1 MISLNDHEIIDV
13 LDYRFYETN
22 AQLQIKLADSKGQT
36 RVISMSKRQYQ
47 AIGLQFNTYLMDK
60 QRSCCC
66 KCIFCFIDQ
75 MPKGMRESLYF
86 KDDDS
91 RLSFL
96 FGNYVTLTNLKEND
110 IQRIIDMKISPIN
123 ISVHTT
129 NPELRVKMMG
139 NRFAGKTLEILPRF
153 AEAGIQMNTQLVL
166 CPGINDGAELE
177 RSLTD
182 LGKLA
187 PAMQSISLVP
197 VGITKFRQKL
207 FELRPYTKEEAA
219 DTIDL
224 IDSFGDRFERKLGNR
239 MAYAADEFY
248 IKAERPIPPPEF
260 YGDFSQLES
269 GVGSIACLKEEF
281 LFALKKRL
289 HGNDTVQIPKRN
301 ITIATGVAAQPFI
314 DGLLD
319 EVRIKCNNLT
329 CRVIPIVNHFF
340 GENITVA
347 GLITGK
353 DMISQLKGKQLGDVL
368 LIPAVMLRHN
378 TNILLDDITLDDISR
393 ELQIT
398 IKTIMN
404 DGEQLLNAVLG
415 E

>member
-1 MISLNDHEIIDV
+1 LISLNDHEIIDV

-353 DMISQLKGKQLGDVL
+353 DMISQLKGKQLGEVL

>member
-1 MISLNDHEIIDV
+1 
-13 LDYRFYETN
+13 
-22 AQLQIKLADSKGQT
+22 
-36 RVISMSKRQYQ
+36 
-47 AIGLQFNTYLMDK
+47 
-60 QRSCCC
+60 
-66 KCIFCFIDQ
+66 
-75 MPKGMRESLYF
+75 
-86 KDDDS
+86 
-91 RLSFL
+91 
-96 FGNYVTLTNLKEND
+96 
-110 IQRIIDMKISPIN
+110 
-123 ISVHTT
+123 
-129 NPELRVKMMG
+129 
-139 NRFAGKTLEILPRF
+139 
-153 AEAGIQMNTQLVL
+153 
-166 CPGINDGAELE
+166 
-177 RSLTD
+177 
-182 LGKLA
+182 
-187 PAMQSISLVP
+187 
-197 VGITKFRQKL
+197 
-207 FELRPYTKEEAA
+207 
-219 DTIDL
+219 
-224 IDSFGDRFERKLGNR
+224 

-398 IKTIMN
+398 IKTVMN

>member
-353 DMISQLKGKQLGDVL
+353 DMISQLKGKQLGEVL